1 MASGQTKR
9 PQRAGRAE
17 ADGELRDSALH
28 PGFIITDCSGS
39 PRRVRAG
46 CSEMKLPFF
55 RRLIW
60 LIPPYLAP
68 TNETMRTFVGVFV
81 LALITIAFEVYS
93 DATLR
98 SAEIPHA
105 APDPASVA
113 IAHGPKGGWVREGFA
128 SSGRGEA
135 P

>member
-1 MASGQTKR
+1 
-9 PQRAGRAE
+9 
-17 ADGELRDSALH
+17 
-28 PGFIITDCSGS
+28 
-39 PRRVRAG
+39 
-46 CSEMKLPFF
+46 MKFPFF

-60 LIPPYLAP
+60 LILPYLAS
-68 TNETMRTFVGVFV
+68 TNQTMRTFVAVFV

-93 DATLR
+93 DAALM

-113 IAHGPKGGWVREGFA
+113 IGHGSKGGWIRQGFA
-128 SSGRGEA
+128 SSERSEA

>member
-1 MASGQTKR
+1 MGNCAAPRSILDLSSRIVRVPREG
-9 PQRAGRAE
+9 A
-17 ADGELRDSALH
+17 
-28 PGFIITDCSGS
+28 
-39 PRRVRAG
+39 RRVFRN
-46 CSEMKLPFF
+46 EIPVF

-60 LIPPYLAP
+60 LILPYLAP
-68 TNETMRTFVGVFV
+68 TNETMRTFVAVFV

-93 DATLR
+93 DAQLT
-98 SAEIPHA
+98 SAEVPHA

-113 IAHGPKGGWVREGFA
+113 IAHGPKGGWVGGGFA

>member
-1 MASGQTKR
+1 MGICAPLAIPEG
-9 PQRAGRAE
+9 A
-17 ADGELRDSALH
+17 
-28 PGFIITDCSGS
+28 
-39 PRRVRAG
+39 RRV
-46 CSEMKLPFF
+46 F
-55 RRLIW
+55 RNEISVFCRLVWPI
-60 LIPPYLAP
+60 LPYLAS
-68 TNETMRTFVGVFV
+68 TNESMKTFVAVFV

-93 DATLR
+93 DAQLT

-113 IAHGPKGGWVREGFA
+113 IAHGPKGGWVGGGFA

>member
-1 MASGQTKR
+1 MHGCLLMRSDEIAAPRSILDLSS
-9 PQRAGRAE
+9 P
-17 ADGELRDSALH
+17 
-28 PGFIITDCSGS
+28 IIRV
-39 PRRVRAG
+39 PRRVCALVFRNET
-46 CSEMKLPFF
+46 SVF

-60 LIPPYLAP
+60 LILPYLAS
-68 TNETMRTFVGVFV
+68 TNETMRTFAAVFV

-98 SAEIPHA
+98 SAEVPHA

-128 SSGRGEA
+128 SSGRGQA

>member
-17 ADGELRDSALH
+17 GRCGIARLGDPSWIYHHGLFAS
-28 PGFIITDCSGS
+28 PG
-39 PRRVRAG
+39 RVRAG
-46 CSEMKLPFF
+46 YSEVKLPFF
-55 RRLIW
+55 RQLIW
-60 LIPPYLAP
+60 PILPYLAS
-68 TNETMRTFVGVFV
+68 TNEIMKTFVAVFV

-98 SAEIPHA
+98 SAEVPHA